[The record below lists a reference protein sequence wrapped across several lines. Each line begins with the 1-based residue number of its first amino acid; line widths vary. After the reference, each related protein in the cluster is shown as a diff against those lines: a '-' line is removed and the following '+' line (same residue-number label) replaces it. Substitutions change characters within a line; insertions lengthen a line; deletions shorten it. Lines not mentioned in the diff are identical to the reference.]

1 MLFDPDADTRR
12 LFPISIPLLSVGL
25 QEHGTKE
32 SLEVHLQQAV
42 KFCPTAEVLWLMG
55 AKSQW
60 TAGDVPAARRILSE
74 AFAANPNSEEIW
86 LAAIKLESEN
96 NEFERAQ
103 TLLANARQQ
112 ANTARVW
119 MKSARLEWVMGN
131 LDPARTLLN
140 EAVTIHDDE
149 PKLWMMLAQIEEQA
163 GDLDKAR
170 DFYTRGRKACK
181 TSVTLWLLAAKL
193 ESSQRTAHVHCNRWV
208 RCNAIS
214 HGVSI

>member
-1 MLFDPDADTRR
+1 
-12 LFPISIPLLSVGL
+12 
-25 QEHGTKE
+25 
-32 SLEVHLQQAV
+32 
-42 KFCPTAEVLWLMG
+42 
-55 AKSQW
+55 
-60 TAGDVPAARRILSE
+60 
-74 AFAANPNSEEIW
+74 
-86 LAAIKLESEN
+86 
-96 NEFERAQ
+96 
-103 TLLANARQQ
+103 
-112 ANTARVW
+112 

-193 ESSQRTAHVHCNRWV
+193 ESSQSTRKRA
-208 RCNAIS
+208 S
-214 HGVSI
+214 